1 MSTPFEVGPVS
12 VTFEDRIATVT
23 LRRGDRINALSV
35 KAIEA
40 LREAALRL
48 RDDFHT
54 SAVILTGDPVF
65 SSGADLADPD
75 HQARRTAPLL
85 EKRELLRLAPT
96 TCAAWENLDQVTIV
110 AIEGFCLGGALA
122 LAASCD
128 FRIAGRGAHMRLPE
142 IPLGW
147 NLNWNAAPRILNL
160 LGPSR
165 AKQLILFGERV
176 YAPQALE
183 WGLIDEMSED
193 GQALDA
199 AMRWARKAAALPP
212 IGMRM
217 AKRTITEQATA
228 LNRLTAH
235 MDNDQYILAS
245 MTEDNEEA
253 INAFLEKRPPVF
265 RGR

>member
-1 MSTPFEVGPVS
+1 MSTPFQVGPVH
-12 VTFEDRIATVT
+12 VTFEDRVATVT
-23 LRRGDRINALSV
+23 LRREEKFNALSV
-35 KAIEA
+35 EAIRA

-48 RDDFHT
+48 RDDPHT

-65 SSGADLADPD
+65 SSGADLSDPG
-75 HQARRTAPLL
+75 HQAVREAPLI

-110 AIEGFCLGGALA
+110 AIEGFCIGGALA
-122 LAASCD
+122 LAVSCN
-128 FRIAGRGAHMRLPE
+128 FRIASKGAHLRLPE

-147 NLNWNAAPRILNL
+147 NLNWNATPRVVNL

-165 AKQLILFGERV
+165 ARQLILFGERV

-183 WGLIDEMSED
+183 WGLIDEMTED
-193 GQALDA
+193 GGALA
-199 AMRWARKAAALPP
+199 AARRWASKAARLPP

-217 AKRTITEQATA
+217 ANRTITEHATA

-235 MDNDQYILAS
+235 VDNDQYILVS
-245 MTEDNEEA
+245 MTEDNQEA
-253 INAFLEKRPPVF
+253 ISAFLEKREPVF